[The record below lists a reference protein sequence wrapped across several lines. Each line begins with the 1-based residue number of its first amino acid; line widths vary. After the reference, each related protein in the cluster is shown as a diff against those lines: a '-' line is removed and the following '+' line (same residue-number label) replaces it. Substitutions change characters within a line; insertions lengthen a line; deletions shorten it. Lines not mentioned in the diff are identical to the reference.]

1 MAKGNFRNSTVSRTT
16 YFQYQRIRVYAVRDV
31 FQVQC
36 CLCNNTEVPFTLV
49 VFVAFV
55 CYEMYSIL
63 LKDKIES
70 VLHCIY
76 TT

>member
-1 MAKGNFRNSTVSRTT
+1 MQWEMSSKFSVAC
-16 YFQYQRIRVYAVRDV
+16 YY
-31 FQVQC
+31 
-36 CLCNNTEVPFTLV
+36 TEVPFTVV

-55 CYEMYSIL
+55 CREMYSIL

-70 VLHCIY
+70 VLLCIH